1 VTLRFAQ
8 RLPSVLEQKK
18 NSPAPR
24 LPVVS
29 ADSDGPRGY
38 SEREMS
44 NQPAV
49 MGPDGVARPY
59 IGGQALIE
67 GVMMRSPHA
76 FSAVVRRRN
85 GSLVVRER
93 PMADLRRGVRAWPIV
108 RGMMAL
114 VEALK
119 LGSQALRF
127 SAEIYEQ
134 DLEEEDEKQGAAK
147 SKAVSGTMMLSAL
160 ALPIVHL
167 MTAPPELASRQPAEG
182 SKAKGLMGILSIVF
196 AIGLFVALPQA
207 FAAGAS
213 SLFDLNLDVRSPLFQ
228 LLTSSAKLMI
238 LVGYMLLIRRLPE
251 IYRVFQYHGAEHKSI
266 YAYESGAELT
276 VENARRHT
284 TLHPRCGTTFIVMVA
299 LVSVLVF
306 SCLGPFLPQLGL
318 GKLADNLLFFGL
330 KLPFLP
336 LIAAITFELQR
347 VLAKYCSTGPLS
359 LLLWPG
365 FLVQKITT
373 IEPDDQQLEVAL
385 SALLVT
391 LRVETG
397 QAAVRAADA
406 SFPSYAALAE
416 VAPKAA

>member
-1 VTLRFAQ
+1 
-8 RLPSVLEQKK
+8 
-18 NSPAPR
+18 
-24 LPVVS
+24 
-29 ADSDGPRGY
+29 
-38 SEREMS
+38 MS

-49 MGPDGVARPY
+49 VGPDGVARPY
-59 IGGQALIE
+59 IGGQALLE

-76 FSAVVRRRN
+76 FSAVVRRRD

-93 PMADLRRGVRAWPIV
+93 PMADLRKGVRAFPIV
-108 RGMMAL
+108 RGMVAL

-127 SAEIYEQ
+127 SAEIFEQ
-134 DLEEEDEKQGAAK
+134 DLEDEEREKEAAK
-147 SKAVSGTMMLSAL
+147 AKAPSITSTLSAL

-167 MTAPPELASRQPAEG
+167 LTAEPDLTG
-182 SKAKGLMGILSIVF
+182 KAAAQEPKGKGLLGVLSVVF
-196 AIGLFVALPQA
+196 AIGLFFALPQA
-207 FAAGAS
+207 FAQATS
-213 SLFDLNLDVRSPLFQ
+213 SVFKLDLDLRSPLFQ
-228 LLTSSAKLMI
+228 LLTAVAKLTI

-266 YAYESGAELT
+266 YTYESGAELT
-276 VENARRHT
+276 VENARSRT

-299 LVSVLVF
+299 LVSIVIF
-306 SCLGPFLPQLGL
+306 STIGQFLPQLGL
-318 GKLADNLLFFGL
+318 GKFADHLLFFL
-330 KLPFLP
+330 MKLPFLP

-347 VLAKYCSTGPLS
+347 VLAKHCSTGPLS

-391 LRVETG
+391 LRVERG
-397 QAAVRAADA
+397 ESAVREADA
-406 SFPSYAALAE
+406 TFPSYSALAE
-416 VAPKAA
+416 PAQAA

>member
-1 VTLRFAQ
+1 
-8 RLPSVLEQKK
+8 
-18 NSPAPR
+18 
-24 LPVVS
+24 
-29 ADSDGPRGY
+29 
-38 SEREMS
+38 MS

-49 MGPDGVARPY
+49 VGPDGVARPY
-59 IGGQALIE
+59 IGGQALLE

-76 FSAVVRRRN
+76 FSAVVRRRD

-93 PMADLRRGVRAWPIV
+93 PMADLRTGVRAWPIV
-108 RGMMAL
+108 RGMVAL

-127 SAEIYEQ
+127 SAEIFER
-134 DLEEEDEKQGAAK
+134 DLEAEEKEQQAAK
-147 SKAVSGTMMLSAL
+147 AKAGVTKVLSAL

-167 MTAPPELASRQPAEG
+167 LTAEPDLSGKAAEEEPKG
-182 SKAKGLMGILSIVF
+182 KGLLGVLSIVF

-213 SLFDLNLDVRSPLFQ
+213 SVFKLDLDVRSPLFQ
-228 LLTSSAKLMI
+228 LLTASAKLVI
-238 LVGYMLLIRRLPE
+238 LVSYMLLIRRLPE

-266 YAYESGAELT
+266 YTYESGAELT
-276 VENARRHT
+276 VDNARSRT

-299 LVSVLVF
+299 LVSILIF
-306 SCLGPFLPQLGL
+306 SILGPFLPQLGL
-318 GKLADNLLFFGL
+318 GKLADNVLFFVM

-347 VLAKYCSTGPLS
+347 VLAKHCSTGPLS

-391 LRVETG
+391 LRVEKG
-397 QAAVRAADA
+397 EAQVRPADA
-406 SFPSYAALAE
+406 TFPSYAALAE
-416 VAPKAA
+416 PARAA

>member
-1 VTLRFAQ
+1 
-8 RLPSVLEQKK
+8 
-18 NSPAPR
+18 
-24 LPVVS
+24 
-29 ADSDGPRGY
+29 
-38 SEREMS
+38 MS

-59 IGGQALIE
+59 IGGQALLE

-76 FSAVVRRRN
+76 FSAVVRRRD

-93 PMADLRRGVRAWPIV
+93 PMADLRTGVRAFPIV
-108 RGMMAL
+108 RGMVAL

-127 SAEIYEQ
+127 SAEIFEK
-134 DLEEEDEKQGAAK
+134 DMEDEEREQTAKAK
-147 SKAVSGTMMLSAL
+147 SASSSTLLSAL
-160 ALPIVHL
+160 SLPIVHL
-167 MTAPPELASRQPAEG
+167 MTAEPELPSSTPAEEG
-182 SKAKGLMGILSIVF
+182 KGRSLMGMLSIAF

-207 FAAGAS
+207 FAQGAS
-213 SLFDLNLDVRSPLFQ
+213 SLFKLDLDVRSPLFQ
-228 LLTSSAKLMI
+228 LLTASAKLVI

-266 YAYESGAELT
+266 YTYESGVELT
-276 VENARRHT
+276 VDNARSRT

-299 LVSVLVF
+299 LVSILVF
-306 SCLGPFLPQLGL
+306 SGLGPFLPKLGL
-318 GKLADNLLFFGL
+318 GKLGDNLLFFVM

-336 LIAAITFELQR
+336 FIAAITFELQR
-347 VLAKYCSTGPLS
+347 LLAKYCSTGPLS
-359 LLLWPG
+359 VLLWPG

-391 LRVETG
+391 LRVEKG
-397 QAAVRAADA
+397 EAQVRTADA
-406 SFPSYAALAE
+406 SFANYAALFG
-416 VAPKAA
+416 PQAA